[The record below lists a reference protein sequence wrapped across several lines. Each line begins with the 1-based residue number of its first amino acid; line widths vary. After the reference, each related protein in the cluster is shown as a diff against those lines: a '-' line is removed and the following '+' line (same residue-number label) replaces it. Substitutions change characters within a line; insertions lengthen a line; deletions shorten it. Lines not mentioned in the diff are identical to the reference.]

1 MSSQAPTPPAAAE
14 APLRV
19 LAVIP
24 GAEEGPSFIFAKRQM
39 ADVRG
44 LGVDVRYFWLGE
56 RVSPWGVAA
65 EWARLRRAVAAAD
78 PDVVHAHYGTV
89 TALVAA
95 LAVDRPLVI
104 TYRGSDLNG
113 TAAVSRLRAQAGIVL
128 SQLAALRADAILCVS
143 EQVRGRLWWR
153 GAGAEILPSGV
164 DTDIFR
170 PRPRAEAR
178 AELGWGGEER
188 VILFNGS
195 RRTKGKRLD
204 LAEAAA
210 AVAARLGP
218 GARLEGLAGAIPAG
232 RIATY
237 MNAADCLLLTSDREG
252 SPNVVKEALACDLP
266 VVSVD
271 VGDVRE
277 RVAGV
282 TPGGIAGRD
291 PESLGAALAVVL
303 REPRRSDGH
312 AAVAPLPTRRIAE
325 RLVAVYRRV
334 ARRRDPVPRAG
345 ADTP

>member
-1 MSSQAPTPPAAAE
+1 MPAPATLAPPADA

-24 GAEEGPSFIFAKRQM
+24 GAAEGPSFIFAKRQM
-39 ADVRG
+39 ADVRA
-44 LGVDVRYFWLGE
+44 LGVDVRYFWLG
-56 RVSPWGVAA
+56 RRTSPWGLAA
-65 EWARLRRAVAAAD
+65 EWARLRRAVAETA

-89 TALVAA
+89 TGLITG
-95 LAVDRPLVI
+95 LACGRPFVI

-113 TAAVSRLRAQAGIVL
+113 APAVSRLRSQTGIL
-128 SQLAALRADAILCVS
+128 FSQLAALRADAIFCVS

-153 GAGAEILPSGV
+153 GAGVEILPSGV
-164 DTDIFR
+164 DTDSFH

-178 AELGWGGEER
+178 AELGWGEAER
-188 VILFNGS
+188 VVLFNGS
-195 RRTKGKRLD
+195 RHAKGKRLD

-210 AVAARLGP
+210 VAAARRVP
-218 GARLEGLAGAIPAG
+218 GARLEVLDGAIPAG

-237 MNAADCLLLTSDREG
+237 MNAADCLLVTSDREG

-282 TPGGIAGRD
+282 TPGGIVERD
-291 PESLGAALAVVL
+291 PERLGAALVEVL

-312 AAVAPLPTRRIAE
+312 TAVEAIRTRVIAGRIVAA
-325 RLVAVYRRV
+325 YRRV
-334 ARRRDPVPRAG
+334 ARRPVAG
-345 ADTP
+345 AP

>member
-1 MSSQAPTPPAAAE
+1 MPSPVPMPPYRGAN

-39 ADVRG
+39 ADVRE
-44 LGVDVRYFWLGE
+44 LGVDVRCFWLGE
-56 RVSPWGVAA
+56 RTSPRGLAI
-65 EWARLRRAVAAAD
+65 EWARLRRTIAGMD

-95 LAVDRPLVI
+95 LASRRPFVI

-113 TAAVSRLRAQAGIVL
+113 TPAVSRVRAQAGIAL
-128 SQLAALRADAILCVS
+128 SQLAALRANAIICVS

-153 GAGAEILPSGV
+153 GGGAEVLPSGV
-164 DTDIFR
+164 DAAVFQ
-170 PRPRAEAR
+170 PRPRSEAR
-178 AELGWGGEER
+178 AALGWNDAER
-188 VILFNGS
+188 VVLFNGS
-195 RRTKGKRLD
+195 RHTKGKRLD

-210 AVAARLGP
+210 AVAARLVP
-218 GARLEGLAGAIPAG
+218 GARLEVLDGAVPAD

-237 MNAADCLLLTSDREG
+237 MNAADCLLMTSDREG

-277 RVAGV
+277 RIAGV
-282 TPGGIAGRD
+282 TPGGIVERD
-291 PESLGAALAVVL
+291 PERLGAALAAIL
-303 REPRRSDGH
+303 GDPRRSDGH
-312 AAVAPLPTRRIAE
+312 MAIDGIRTRRIAE
-325 RLVAVYRRV
+325 RIVAIYRRV
-334 ARRRDPVPRAG
+334 ARRPGAG
-345 ADTP
+345 TP

>member
-1 MSSQAPTPPAAAE
+1 MSTQDPAPPTAAE

-56 RVSPWGVAA
+56 RTSPWGLAA
-65 EWARLRRAVAAAD
+65 EWARLRRSIAAAD

-89 TALVAA
+89 TALVTA
-95 LAVDRPLVI
+95 LAGVRPLVV

-113 TAAVSRLRAQAGIVL
+113 TPAVSRLRSLAGIL
-128 SQLAALRADAILCVS
+128 FSQLAALRADAVFCVS

-164 DTDIFR
+164 DTDIFH

-178 AELGWGGEER
+178 AELGWDERER
-188 VILFNGS
+188 VVLFNGT
-195 RRTKGKRLD
+195 RRAKNKRLD

-210 AVAARLGP
+210 AAAARRVP
-218 GARLEGLAGAIPAG
+218 DARLEVLGGAVPAG

-237 MNAADCLLLTSDREG
+237 MNAADCLLVTSDLEG

-282 TPGGIAGRD
+282 TPGGIVERD
-291 PESLGAALAVVL
+291 PERLGAALAEVL
-303 REPRRSDGH
+303 RQPRRSDGH
-312 AAVAPLPTRRIAE
+312 TAVEAIRTRRIAE
-325 RLVAVYRRV
+325 RIVAVYRRV
-334 ARRRDPVPRAG
+334 ARRPRAG
-345 ADTP
+345 TP